1 LLTQTLIVH
10 IIRTN
15 RIPFIQSR
23 ASKSMFFTTLTVMA
37 VGCWLPYSPL
47 ANYLG
52 FEPLPLVFFVWMVAF
67 LLAYSV
73 LTHTVK
79 TWFIRKF
86 GSD

>member
-1 LLTQTLIVH
+1 ML
-10 IIRTN
+10 
-15 RIPFIQSR
+15 
-23 ASKSMFFTTLTVMA
+23 FTTLAVMA

-47 ANYLG
+47 AHLLG
-52 FEPLPLVFFVWMVAF
+52 FEPLPAVFFAWMVAF